1 MPRSHGTGRAPPAAI
16 LAAVRVTAL
25 VGCSNSSSS
34 GGGKSARST
43 TTPPRSAPRS
53 GGGQDQVTIDRS
65 ALLPDAPSA
74 LFVAPGARIT
84 GTSRDPRGR
93 HRVR

>member
-1 MPRSHGTGRAPPAAI
+1 MPRSHGTGRAPLAAI

-25 VGCSNSSSS
+25 VGCSNSSS

-43 TTPPRSAPRS
+43 TAHPRSAPRS
-53 GGGQDQVTIDRS
+53 GGGRDQVTIDRS
-65 ALLPDAPSA
+65 ALPPDAPSA

>member
-1 MPRSHGTGRAPPAAI
+1 MPRSHGTGRAPLAAI

-25 VGCSNSSSS
+25 VGCSNSSS

-43 TTPPRSAPRS
+43 TTPPRSARRS
-53 GGGQDQVTIDRS
+53 GGGQDQVTIDSS